1 MHTQYLDYT
10 DGDVTCH
17 AYVAH
22 EDTRGARRPCVLIS
36 HSWAGQSDAERA
48 KAEEFARMG
57 YVGIAIDVYG
67 KGIRGSHT
75 TDNSALMAPFMAD
88 RAMLRRRMLAAVE
101 AARAHPMVDPGR
113 IAAIG
118 FCFGGLCVL
127 DLARSGTSDVKGV
140 VSIHGLF
147 GPPRLGAQAP
157 IAAKVL
163 LLHGWDDP
171 MAPPQDV
178 LSISQELT
186 AARADWQLHA
196 YGHAMHAFT
205 HAQAAAPERGLLY
218 NADAARRAWT
228 ATRNFLEEVFA

>member
-10 DGDVTCH
+10 DGNVTCQ
-17 AYVAH
+17 AFIAH
-22 EDTRGARRPCVLIS
+22 EDARGAKRPCVLIS

-67 KGIRGSHT
+67 KGIRGSHSA
-75 TDNSALMAPFMAD
+75 DNSALMAPYMTD
-88 RAMLRRRMLAAVE
+88 RAMLRKRMLAAVE
-101 AARAHPMVDPGR
+101 AARAYPMVDPQR

-118 FCFGGLCVL
+118 YCFGGLCVL
-127 DLARSGTSDVKGV
+127 DLARSGISDVKGV

-147 GPPRLGAQAP
+147 APPRLGDQAP
-157 IAAKVL
+157 ISAKVL

-171 MAPPQDV
+171 MAKPADV
-178 LSISQELT
+178 LAITQELT
-186 AARADWQLHA
+186 AAKADWQLHA
-196 YGHAMHAFT
+196 YGHTMHAFT

-218 NADAARRAWT
+218 NAAAARRSWT